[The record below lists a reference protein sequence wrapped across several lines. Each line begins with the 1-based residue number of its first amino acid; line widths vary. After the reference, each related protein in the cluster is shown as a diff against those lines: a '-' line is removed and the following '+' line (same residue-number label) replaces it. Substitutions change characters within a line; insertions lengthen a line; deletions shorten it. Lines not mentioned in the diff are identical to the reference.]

1 MKPTTI
7 ILSLVSAALAG
18 VAIVCVVT
26 ENDTRTELAKV
37 QDETREQVRAARD
50 KQTASER
57 KAAEAEVKAKA
68 AAKDAESAAAKVTAA
83 ADAHKKTD
91 EDFAAAKDALSKN
104 ATKIAELEKA
114 RSESAARVNELTAE
128 VAKLRDGSEV
138 REANAKSKKAEADLE
153 IASAAL
159 RETNSKMAEIEKNSA
174 LLTEENNR
182 LKARS
187 REIGSGSTPDHRPL

>member
-7 ILSLVSAALAG
+7 ILSLLSAALAG
-18 VAIVCVVT
+18 VAIVCFVS
-26 ENDTRTELAKV
+26 ENDIRTKLAEVQEENRAQVQAANKKV
-37 QDETREQVRAARD
+37 ND
-50 KQTASER
+50 SER
-57 KAAEAEVKAKA
+57 KALEAEVKAKA
-68 AAKDAESAAAKVTAA
+68 AAKDAEAAGAKVTAA

-91 EDFAAAKDALSKN
+91 EDYAAAKDALTKN
-104 ATKIAELEKA
+104 ITKIAELEKA

-138 REANAKSKKAEADLE
+138 RDANAKSKKSEADLE
-153 IASAAL
+153 VASAAL
-159 RETNSKMAEIEKNSA
+159 REANSKMAEIEKTFA
-174 LLTEENNR
+174 TLTEENNR

>member
-159 RETNSKMAEIEKNSA
+159 REANSKMAEIEKNSA

-187 REIGSGSTPDHRPL
+187 REFGSGSTPDHRPL

>member
-7 ILSLVSAALAG
+7 ILSLLSAALAG

-26 ENDTRTELAKV
+26 ENDIRTELAKV
-37 QDETREQVRAARD
+37 QEETREQVRLERD
-50 KQTASER
+50 KATKAERTAG
-57 KAAEAEVKAKA
+57 EANVKASNA
-68 AAKDAESAAAKVTAA
+68 LKDAEAAGAKVTAA

-91 EDFAAAKDALSKN
+91 EDFAAAKDALAKN

-138 REANAKSKKAEADLE
+138 RDANAKSKKTEADLE
-153 IASAAL
+153 AASAAL
-159 RETNSKMAEIEKNSA
+159 REANSKMAEIEKTFA
-174 LLTEENNR
+174 TLTEENNR

>member
-7 ILSLVSAALAG
+7 ILSLVAAALAG
-18 VAIVCVVT
+18 VSVVSVSS
-26 ENDTRTELAKV
+26 EIDAKAELAKV
-37 QDETREQVRAARD
+37 QEEAREQVRTAVA

-57 KAAEAEVKAKA
+57 KAAEADVKAKA
-68 AAKDAESAAAKVTAA
+68 AEKAAEAANAKVSAAN
-83 ADAHKKTD
+83 DAHKKTD
-91 EDFAAAKDALSKN
+91 EDFATAKTDLSKN

-153 IASAAL
+153 TASAAL
-159 RETNSKMAEIEKNSA
+159 REANSK
-174 LLTEENNR
+174 
-182 LKARS
+182 
-187 REIGSGSTPDHRPL
+187 

>member
-7 ILSLVSAALAG
+7 ILSLVCAALAG

>member
-7 ILSLVSAALAG
+7 ILSLLSAALAG
-18 VAIVCVVT
+18 VAIVCFVS
-26 ENDTRTELAKV
+26 ENDIRTKLAEVQEENRAQVQAANKKV
-37 QDETREQVRAARD
+37 ND
-50 KQTASER
+50 SER
-57 KAAEAEVKAKA
+57 KALEAEVKAKA
-68 AAKDAESAAAKVTAA
+68 AAKDAEAAGAKVTAA

-91 EDFAAAKDALSKN
+91 EDYAVAKDALDKN
-104 ATKIAELEKA
+104 KTKIAELEKA

-138 REANAKSKKAEADLE
+138 RDANAKSKKAEADLE
-153 IASAAL
+153 VASAAL
-159 RETNSKMAEIEKNSA
+159 REANSKMAEIEKTFA
-174 LLTEENNR
+174 TLTEENNR

>member
-7 ILSLVSAALAG
+7 ILSLLSAALAG
-18 VAIVCVVT
+18 VAIVCFVS
-26 ENDTRTELAKV
+26 ENDIRTKLAEVQEENRAQVQAANKKV
-37 QDETREQVRAARD
+37 ND
-50 KQTASER
+50 SER
-57 KAAEAEVKAKA
+57 KALEAEVKAKA
-68 AAKDAESAAAKVTAA
+68 AAKDAEAAGAKVTAA

-91 EDFAAAKDALSKN
+91 EDYAVAKDALDKN
-104 ATKIAELEKA
+104 KTKIAELEKA

-138 REANAKSKKAEADLE
+138 RDANAKSKKSEADLE
-153 IASAAL
+153 AASAAL
-159 RETNSKMAEIEKNSA
+159 REANSKMAEIEKTFA
-174 LLTEENNR
+174 TLTEENNR

>member
-7 ILSLVSAALAG
+7 ILSLLSAALAG
-18 VAIVCVVT
+18 VAIVCFVS
-26 ENDTRTELAKV
+26 ENDIRTKLAEVQEENLAQVQAANKKV
-37 QDETREQVRAARD
+37 ND
-50 KQTASER
+50 SER
-57 KAAEAEVKAKA
+57 KALEAEVKAKA
-68 AAKDAESAAAKVTAA
+68 AAKDAEAAGAKVTAA

-91 EDFAAAKDALSKN
+91 EDYAAAKDALAKN
-104 ATKIAELEKA
+104 ITKIAELEKA

-138 REANAKSKKAEADLE
+138 RDANAKSKKAEADLE
-153 IASAAL
+153 VASAAL
-159 RETNSKMAEIEKNSA
+159 REANSKMAEIEKTFA
-174 LLTEENNR
+174 TLTEENNR

>member
-7 ILSLVSAALAG
+7 ILSLLSAALAG
-18 VAIVCVVT
+18 VAIVCVVS
-26 ENDTRTELAKV
+26 ENDIRTKLAEVQEDNRAQVQAANKKV
-37 QDETREQVRAARD
+37 ND
-50 KQTASER
+50 SER
-57 KAAEAEVKAKA
+57 KALEAEVKAKA
-68 AAKDAESAAAKVTAA
+68 AAKDAEAAGAKVTAA

-91 EDFAAAKDALSKN
+91 EDYAAAKDALTKN
-104 ATKIAELEKA
+104 ITKIAELEKA

-138 REANAKSKKAEADLE
+138 RDANAKSKKSEADLE
-153 IASAAL
+153 VASAAL
-159 RETNSKMAEIEKNSA
+159 REANSKMAEIEKTFA
-174 LLTEENNR
+174 TLTEENNR

>member
-18 VAIVCVVT
+18 VAIVCVVS
-26 ENDTRTELAKV
+26 ENEARAELAKV
-37 QDETREQVRAARD
+37 QEETREQVRAARD
-50 KQTASER
+50 KTTAFER
-57 KAAEAEVKAKA
+57 TAAAAEVKASKA
-68 AAKDAESAAAKVTAA
+68 LKDAEAAGAKVTAA

-91 EDFAAAKDALSKN
+91 EDFAAAKDALAKN
-104 ATKIAELEKA
+104 TTKIAELEKA

-138 REANAKSKKAEADLE
+138 RDANAKSKKSEADLE
-153 IASAAL
+153 AASSAL
-159 RETNSKMAEIEKNSA
+159 REANSKMAEIEKTFA
-174 LLTEENNR
+174 TLTEENNR

>member
-57 KAAEAEVKAKA
+57 KAAEAEVKVKA
-68 AAKDAESAAAKVTAA
+68 AEKAAEAAAAKVAAA

-91 EDFAAAKDALSKN
+91 EDYAATKDALAKN

-159 RETNSKMAEIEKNSA
+159 REANSKMAEIEKTFA
-174 LLTEENNR
+174 TLTEENNR

>member
-7 ILSLVSAALAG
+7 ILSLLSAALAG
-18 VAIVCVVT
+18 VAIVCFVS
-26 ENDTRTELAKV
+26 ENDIRTKLAEVQEENRAQVQAANKKV
-37 QDETREQVRAARD
+37 ND
-50 KQTASER
+50 SER
-57 KAAEAEVKAKA
+57 KALEAEVKAKA
-68 AAKDAESAAAKVTAA
+68 AAKDAEAAGAKVTAA

-91 EDFAAAKDALSKN
+91 EDYAVAKDALDKN
-104 ATKIAELEKA
+104 KTKIAELEKA

-138 REANAKSKKAEADLE
+138 RDANAKSKKSEADLE
-153 IASAAL
+153 VASAAL
-159 RETNSKMAEIEKNSA
+159 REANSKMAEIEKTFA
-174 LLTEENNR
+174 TLTEENNR

>member
-7 ILSLVSAALAG
+7 ILSLVAAALAG
-18 VAIVCVVT
+18 VAIVCVST
-26 ENDTRTELAKV
+26 ENDARAQLAKV
-37 QDETREQVRAARD
+37 IEDSREQVRAVRAE
-50 KQTASER
+50 QTASVR

-68 AAKDAESAAAKVTAA
+68 ADKAAELAATKVTAA

-91 EDFAAAKDALSKN
+91 DDYAAAKDALAKN

-138 REANAKSKKAEADLE
+138 REANAKSKKAETDLE
-153 IASAAL
+153 AASAAL
-159 RETNSKMAEIEKNSA
+159 REANSKMAEIEKTFA
-174 LLTEENNR
+174 TLTEENNR

>member
-7 ILSLVSAALAG
+7 ILSLLSAALAG
-18 VAIVCVVT
+18 VAIVCVVF
-26 ENDTRTELAKV
+26 ENEARTKLAEV
-37 QDETREQVRAARD
+37 QENNSTQVQAARV
-50 KQTASER
+50 KAIALER
-57 KAAEAEVKAKA
+57 KAVESEVKAAKAEKA
-68 AAKDAESAAAKVTAA
+68 AEVAGTKVTAA

-91 EDFAAAKDALSKN
+91 DDFAAAKDAIAKN
-104 ATKIAELEKA
+104 LTKIAELEKA

-138 REANAKSKKAEADLE
+138 RDANAKSKKSEADLE
-153 IASAAL
+153 AASAAL
-159 RETNSKMAEIEKNSA
+159 REANSKMAEIEKTFA
-174 LLTEENNR
+174 TLTEENNR

>member
-18 VAIVCVVT
+18 VAIVCVAS
-26 ENDTRTELAKV
+26 ENEARAELAKV
-37 QDETREQVRAARD
+37 QEETREQVRAARD
-50 KQTASER
+50 KTTASER
-57 KAAEAEVKAKA
+57 NAAAAEVKARNA
-68 AAKDAESAAAKVTAA
+68 LKDAEAAGIKVTAA

-91 EDFAAAKDALSKN
+91 EDFAAAKDALAKN
-104 ATKIAELEKA
+104 TTKIAELEKA

-138 REANAKSKKAEADLE
+138 RDANAKSKKAEADLE
-153 IASAAL
+153 VASSAL
-159 RETNSKMAEIEKNSA
+159 REANSKMAEIEKTFA
-174 LLTEENNR
+174 TLTEENNR

>member
-26 ENDTRTELAKV
+26 ENDIRTELAKV

-50 KQTASER
+50 KVSASER
-57 KAAEAEVKAKA
+57 KAAESEVKAKNAEKA
-68 AAKDAESAAAKVTAA
+68 AVDAGAKVTAA

-91 EDFAAAKDALSKN
+91 DDFVAAKDALTKN

-138 REANAKSKKAEADLE
+138 RDANAKSKKAEADLE
-153 IASAAL
+153 AASSAL
-159 RETNSKMAEIEKNSA
+159 REANSKMAEIEKTFA
-174 LLTEENNR
+174 TLTEENNR